1 MKFRDAAEFDG
12 AQKSAPG
19 VKFVSECGQWRVAI
33 DRLNGHEWYVWQR
46 LRRPDPVHDPR
57 GWGFVRRAEWGYFVS
72 KEGAMAVAMVLDAMP
87 ATLSGR
93 VAEAMISDAFRSAV
107 TRLLFVGLA
116 AASMAARRI
125 MRVDSAHGDKTTHDS
140 EPMGL

>member
-1 MKFRDAAEFDG
+1 
-12 AQKSAPG
+12 
-19 VKFVSECGQWRVAI
+19 
-33 DRLNGHEWYVWQR
+33 
-46 LRRPDPVHDPR
+46 
-57 GWGFVRRAEWGYFVS
+57 
-72 KEGAMAVAMVLDAMP
+72 MAVAMVLDAMP